1 MTGTPAAA
9 LRHSGANVAENA
21 HKHTLKRCSPPLA
34 VLLFALVLVAATLA
48 QGPRAAAD
56 EYSDAMLEAFASA
69 AIEVSRRIEAW
80 RPLIENAAD
89 EDEREDLI
97 EDAQADLARA
107 IEETEGIDED
117 EYYAIYEAARED
129 ETLRERINEI
139 FSAHLQRP
147 QVPRAE

>member
-1 MTGTPAAA
+1 M
-9 LRHSGANVAENA
+9 
-21 HKHTLKRCSPPLA
+21 KHRPPPLA
-34 VLLFALVLVAATLA
+34 ALLFAMVLVAATLA
-48 QGPRAAAD
+48 PGPRAAAD

-80 RPLIENAAD
+80 RPLIESTAD
-89 EDEREDLI
+89 EDERAALI

-117 EYYAIYEAARED
+117 EYYAIYEAARAD
-129 ETLRERINEI
+129 QALRNRINEI
-139 FSAHLQRP
+139 FSALLQRP

>member
-1 MTGTPAAA
+1 MSRLASPLVA
-9 LRHSGANVAENA
+9 LM
-21 HKHTLKRCSPPLA
+21 
-34 VLLFALVLVAATLA
+34 FAIVFAAATLA
-48 QGPRAAAD
+48 SGPRAHAD
-56 EYSDAMLEAFASA
+56 EYSDTMLEAFASA
-69 AIEVSRRIEAW
+69 AIEVSKRIETW
-80 RPLIENAAD
+80 RPLIESTAD
-89 EDEREDLI
+89 EDEREALI

-129 ETLRERINEI
+129 EVLRNRINEI

>member
-1 MTGTPAAA
+1 MKHRPPPLAALLFAIVFAAAA
-9 LRHSGANVAENA
+9 L
-21 HKHTLKRCSPPLA
+21 TL
-34 VLLFALVLVAATLA
+34 
-48 QGPRAAAD
+48 GPRAAAE
-56 EYSDAMLEAFASA
+56 EYGDAMLEAFASA

-80 RPLIENAAD
+80 RPLIESTAD
-89 EDEREDLI
+89 EDERAALI

-129 ETLRERINEI
+129 QALRNRINEI
-139 FSAHLQRP
+139 FSALLQRP

>member
-1 MTGTPAAA
+1 MKHRPPPLAALLFAIVFAAAA
-9 LRHSGANVAENA
+9 LM
-21 HKHTLKRCSPPLA
+21 L
-34 VLLFALVLVAATLA
+34 
-48 QGPRAAAD
+48 GPRAAAD

-80 RPLIENAAD
+80 RPLIESTAD
-89 EDEREDLI
+89 EDERAALI

-129 ETLRERINEI
+129 QALRNRINEI
-139 FSAHLQRP
+139 FSALLQRP

>member
-1 MTGTPAAA
+1 MSRVIPRLAS
-9 LRHSGANVAENA
+9 L
-21 HKHTLKRCSPPLA
+21 LLA
-34 VLLFALVLVAATLA
+34 VALAGAVLGT
-48 QGPRAAAD
+48 GPRASAD
-56 EYSDAMLEAFASA
+56 DYSDATLEAFVSA
-69 AIEVSRRIEAW
+69 AIEVSRRIETW
-80 RPLIENAAD
+80 RPLIEGAAD

-117 EYYAIYEAARED
+117 AYYAIYNAARED
-129 ETLRERINEI
+129 EALRKRIDEV